1 MPDGGGGTPAIEAAG
16 LRKRFGE
23 VRALAGAGFTV
34 ERGELA
40 AILGP
45 SGCGKTTALRVV
57 AGLERADAGEVRIG
71 GRTVAGEGAF
81 APPERRRIGFVTQ
94 DFSLFPHLD
103 VGRNVA
109 FGLREGGWRG
119 RLTGWLPG
127 RLTGRGRALPAR
139 AAEMLELVGLS
150 GFERRYP
157 HELSGGEAQRV
168 ALARALAP
176 EPEAVLMDEPFS
188 NLDENLRASLRLEM
202 REILK
207 TAGAAAA
214 FVTHDREEALSL
226 ADRIILMRD
235 GRVEQIGTP
244 WEAYHRPATAFAA
257 RFVGDANLLRGV
269 REGDAAATELGRVR
283 IFGTEAAEGA
293 EISLLVRPD
302 QVELRR
308 EGEGAR
314 VRVERCEYYG
324 HDQVVHAR
332 LASGTRLDAR
342 LDTRETWREGDEGI
356 ATVPEPAAAFAA
368 DEPID

>member
-23 VRALAGAGFTV
+23 VEALAGAGFTV

-71 GRTVAGEGAF
+71 GRRVAGEGAF

-103 VGRNVA
+103 VGGNVA
-109 FGLREGGWRG
+109 FGLAEGGWRG
-119 RLTGWLPG
+119 RLAGRLPG
-127 RLTGRGRALPAR
+127 AGRALPAR
-139 AAEMLELVGLS
+139 AAEMLDLVGLS
-150 GFERRYP
+150 GFEGRYP

-207 TAGAAAA
+207 AAGTAAA

-226 ADRIILMRD
+226 ADRIILMRA
-235 GRVEQIGTP
+235 GQVEQIGTP
-244 WEAYHRPATAFAA
+244 SEAYHRPATAFAA

-269 REGDAAATELGRVR
+269 REGDAAETELGRVR
-283 IFGTEAAEGA
+283 IFGTDAAEGA

-342 LDTRETWREGDEGI
+342 LDTRETWQEGDEGI

-368 DEPID
+368 DEPIE